1 MTRDNITNITLGY
14 AITMT
19 LITGA
24 YVVAGVVAILPAI
37 IISITSW
44 LPYYGTK
51 AYYN

>member
-14 AITMT
+14 AIAMT
-19 LITGA
+19 LITSA

>member
-14 AITMT
+14 AIAMT

-24 YVVAGVVAILPAI
+24 YVVVGVVAILPAI